1 MAGRWRFGWKEKKKR
16 AEWDGSPAMV
26 AHGGAAR
33 GEGERRDGEELV
45 PINSDRELIDFV
57 KNLKDGDELDVFLL
71 HGIDEDIEVVSQ
83 SSLLLEGPPVCID
96 EDDISSDGN
105 EVRGLDDDLNGNELD
120 VPNTDSDVEILTED
134 GSDIDDELRAFRAE
148 RHFQKKKDK
157 YVDRLGGDEE
167 FIDNS
172 NCDSIDNTD
181 LVDGDVV
188 VGAHLPRRRKRS
200 KIRFDDDYGV
210 VVFELGM
217 IFNSPKEFRKSL
229 GSHGLGHSLKKIE
242 KNHGRTVDMIRFANT
257 WICDISPMARLILE
271 ENNERAR
278 ACKANITCTNH
289 IIWTMGTDF
298 KYQYSHTWFRN
309 IDKLIHYVNQDG
321 RANAL
326 YSSPSIYTDARYAMD
341 KYADRINAY
350 WTGFFTSRPALKL
363 YVRMMSGYYLAA
375 RQLEFFKGRSET
387 GGPTTE
393 VLADALAISQ
403 HNDAVSGTSKQ
414 YVANDYAK
422 PLFIGYKQADDIVSS
437 SLTCMVEPVSASG
450 CKLAKTFM
458 YLALEYAV
466 TGKITIKADVFS
478 FGVVLMELLSGW
490 MALDEDKPNESQY
503 LVAWNIKS
511 FKEKRIATIDP
522 ALDVKQES
530 TLDSIYTVA
539 KLIGHCTTREPGQR
553 PDMSHVV
560 NMFATT
566 SVVLITVFHSTKW
579 SKAGK
584 NRKEKT

>member
-1 MAGRWRFGWKEKKKR
+1 M

-26 AHGGAAR
+26 ARGGAAR

-45 PINSDRELIDFV
+45 PINSDRELINFV

-172 NCDSIDNTD
+172 NCDSIDSTD

-188 VGAHLPRRRKRS
+188 VGADLPRRRKSS

-229 GSHGLGHSLKKIE
+229 GRQLSMQGKDIVGDLLHYPRQSWVRAFFKEDCQYYLHKSYNMDHG
-242 KNHGRTVDMIRFANT
+242 N
-257 WICDISPMARLILE
+257 RLQVPIFSYIVSE
-271 ENNERAR
+271 YRQAQF
-278 ACKANITCTNH
+278 TT
-289 IIWTMGTDF
+289 
-298 KYQYSHTWFRN
+298 
-309 IDKLIHYVNQDG
+309 
-321 RANAL
+321 
-326 YSSPSIYTDARYAMD
+326 
-341 KYADRINAY
+341 YADRINAY
-350 WTGFFTSRPALKL
+350 WTGYFTSRPALKL

-450 CKLAKTFM
+450 CKLAETFI

-490 MALDEDKPNESQY
+490 MALDEDRPNESQY

-511 FKEKRIATIDP
+511 SKEKRIATIDP

>member
-1 MAGRWRFGWKEKKKR
+1 MEDRSKRMKEN
-16 AEWDGSPAMV
+16 AM
-26 AHGGAAR
+26 
-33 GEGERRDGEELV
+33 
-45 PINSDRELIDFV
+45 
-57 KNLKDGDELDVFLL
+57 
-71 HGIDEDIEVVSQ
+71 
-83 SSLLLEGPPVCID
+83 LLL
-96 EDDISSDGN
+96 
-105 EVRGLDDDLNGNELD
+105 RGF
-120 VPNTDSDVEILTED
+120 DSVSCSL
-134 GSDIDDELRAFRAE
+134 S
-148 RHFQKKKDK
+148 
-157 YVDRLGGDEE
+157 
-167 FIDNS
+167 
-172 NCDSIDNTD
+172 
-181 LVDGDVV
+181 
-188 VGAHLPRRRKRS
+188 HLP
-200 KIRFDDDYGV
+200 DNL
-210 VVFELGM
+210 ENALQA
-217 IFNSPKEFRKSL
+217 NSTR
-229 GSHGLGHSLKKIE
+229 
-242 KNHGRTVDMIRFANT
+242 
-257 WICDISPMARLILE
+257 
-271 ENNERAR
+271 
-278 ACKANITCTNH
+278 TNH

-298 KYQYSHTWFRN
+298 KYQYSHTWVRN

-321 RANAL
+321 RVNAL
-326 YSSPSIYTDARYAMD
+326 YSSPSIYTDAKYAMD

-350 WTGFFTSRPALKL
+350 WTGYFTSRPALKL

-375 RQLEFFKGRSET
+375 RQLEFCKGRSET

-414 YVANDYAK
+414 YVANDYTK
-422 PLFIGYKQADDIVSS
+422 RLFIGYKQADDIVSS

-450 CKLAKTFM
+450 CKLAETFI

-490 MALDEDKPNESQY
+490 MALDEDRPNESQY

-511 FKEKRIATIDP
+511 SKEILIATIDP

>member
-1 MAGRWRFGWKEKKKR
+1 MHIFVSG
-16 AEWDGSPAMV
+16 MQTV
-26 AHGGAAR
+26 
-33 GEGERRDGEELV
+33 LM
-45 PINSDRELIDFV
+45 LI
-57 KNLKDGDELDVFLL
+57 
-71 HGIDEDIEVVSQ
+71 
-83 SSLLLEGPPVCID
+83 
-96 EDDISSDGN
+96 
-105 EVRGLDDDLNGNELD
+105 GLD
-120 VPNTDSDVEILTED
+120 
-134 GSDIDDELRAFRAE
+134 
-148 RHFQKKKDK
+148 
-157 YVDRLGGDEE
+157 
-167 FIDNS
+167 
-172 NCDSIDNTD
+172 
-181 LVDGDVV
+181 
-188 VGAHLPRRRKRS
+188 
-200 KIRFDDDYGV
+200 
-210 VVFELGM
+210 
-217 IFNSPKEFRKSL
+217 SL
-229 GSHGLGHSLKKIE
+229 
-242 KNHGRTVDMIRFANT
+242 
-257 WICDISPMARLILE
+257 
-271 ENNERAR
+271 
-278 ACKANITCTNH
+278 
-289 IIWTMGTDF
+289 
-298 KYQYSHTWFRN
+298 Q
-309 IDKLIHYVNQDG
+309 
-321 RANAL
+321 
-326 YSSPSIYTDARYAMD
+326 
-341 KYADRINAY
+341 
-350 WTGFFTSRPALKL
+350 
-363 YVRMMSGYYLAA
+363 AA